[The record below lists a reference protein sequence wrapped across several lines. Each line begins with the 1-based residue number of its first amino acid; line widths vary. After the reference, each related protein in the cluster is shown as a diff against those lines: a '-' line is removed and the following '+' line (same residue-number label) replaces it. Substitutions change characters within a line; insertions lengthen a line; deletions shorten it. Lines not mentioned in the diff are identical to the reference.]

1 MLRLL
6 KGLRRLSPGCVQ
18 PGARGLE
25 LFGAWKRLL
34 SIWMYEAFSAFPLKM
49 DRTDKSDQQVQEN
62 QCSHFYLCIVGK
74 EDTTKL
80 LFYNSR
86 GGFQIVLENICIN
99 V

>member
-1 MLRLL
+1 
-6 KGLRRLSPGCVQ
+6 
-18 PGARGLE
+18 
-25 LFGAWKRLL
+25 
-34 SIWMYEAFSAFPLKM
+34 M
-49 DRTDKSDQQVQEN
+49 DQTDKSDQQVQEN

-80 LFYNSR
+80 LFYNGR